1 MLLQSYEVL
10 WIHVID
16 AICRKSGREGFERLS
31 ETQKRA
37 FTAFAKA
44 SFTENSEDRTDKK
57 VFSPPDTTGQLH
69 KKKRPQN
76 HDFLHF
82 FVKKEEKWKNLW
94 GRCDLRRIR

>member
-69 KKKRPQN
+69 KKKAAKSR
-76 HDFLHF
+76 FSTF
-82 FVKKEEKWKNLW
+82 FCEKGGKVEKFM
-94 GRCDLRRIR
+94 GRM